1 MFKKLNFLTPIV
13 CVFTMAGPVQAEK
26 PRVGTVESELINHQ
40 GMLDSI
46 SMRLDRKKDELEV
59 YRNYQEIN
67 AEIEES
73 TRNLEASKKEIAGLA
88 EQKIAVGDE
97 ASLVQLMFED
107 YRDQYRRSERL
118 AAVGEIL
125 DLSETKGEAYQECK
139 VLGISPL
146 HLRVSR
152 PTGAEGIPFKDL
164 PVSVQDRFQFN
175 NEEAAEYASKLAKS
189 DTARALAYNQWKS
202 GKSAPLPG
210 VTSTD
215 KAVQLTQLELLA
227 KNTRDESVRLRK
239 ESDEWREKAARYWE
253 SISAAKSQS
262 GQKSRET
269 LASRAEGKADQYME
283 LSRVARNEADR
294 LDGEV
299 HELKAQIK
307 AEK

>member
-59 YRNYQEIN
+59 YRKYQEIN

-239 ESDEWREKAARYWE
+239 ESDEWREKAARYW
-253 SISAAKSQS
+253 
-262 GQKSRET
+262 
-269 LASRAEGKADQYME
+269 
-283 LSRVARNEADR
+283 
-294 LDGEV
+294 
-299 HELKAQIK
+299 
-307 AEK
+307 